1 MSNVVDLRRL
11 THSAAIP
18 TLVLVDLQQEY
29 DAVPRAFALTK
40 IDDALANCRDI
51 LAHARS
57 LGIPVAFTRLV
68 GQSPFFNPATR
79 FSHWIS
85 GFEPNKS
92 DMIFDRAQP
101 SCYSSEEFA
110 EIITSSGGNLV
121 IAGFAGETACLATA
135 IDAFHRGHRLVYI
148 ADASASHSLDDISAS
163 DVHNVIT
170 RLVGLYGDVVTTR
183 SWIANTP
190 HHSASKR
197 VIS

>member
-1 MSNVVDLRRL
+1 VSNVVDLRRL
-11 THSAAIP
+11 AHSAAVP

-29 DAVPRAFALTK
+29 SAVPRAFALTQ
-40 IDDALANCRDI
+40 IDDALANCREL

-85 GFEPNKS
+85 GFEPTKS
-92 DMIFDRAQP
+92 DMIFDRGQP
-101 SCYSSEEFA
+101 SCYSSEDFA
-110 EIITSSGGNLV
+110 EIIASSGGNLV
-121 IAGFAGETACLATA
+121 IAGFAGESACLSTA

-148 ADASASHSLDDISAS
+148 ADASASHPLDDISAG

-170 RLVGLYGDVVTTR
+170 RLVGLYGDVITTR
-183 SWIANTP
+183 SWISNTP
-190 HHSASKR
+190 HQPASKR
-197 VIS
+197 VFS